1 MLVLLGIVL
10 FLIGAALF
18 VGAGVLSYYAAKAE
32 YRDPVCAICP
42 ENGEEVEISVD
53 AALAAHSRLEGHEQL
68 KIVACSRWPEKR
80 ECDQAC
86 TPEVPMLGDPR
97 RKVKYA
103 AGGLPVR
110 YMRIN
115 NPVKMSREL
124 YDRLMKQLEKQRV
137 TNRVA

>member
-10 FLIGAALF
+10 FLLGAAIFLG
-18 VGAGVLSYYAAKAE
+18 VAVLSYYAAKAE

-53 AALAAHSRLEGHEQL
+53 AAFAAHSRLEGHEQL
-68 KIVACSRWPEKR
+68 KVVACSRWPEKS

-110 YMRIN
+110 FMRIN

-124 YDRLMKQLEKQRV
+124 YAKLTGQLEKQR
-137 TNRVA
+137 TAHRIA